1 MSARTSR
8 VMLVLMWNCFVL
20 SFVTSAAAN
29 STIATSYTTVIQ
41 RSYYLSKDTP
51 SSIAAAVLA
60 GVGVVLLALLIY
72 QSRQTS
78 RQLQFL
84 TSLQQQQQQQQP
96 ILRPLQRRHDE
107 EEEQHFVL
115 STNPLVLSTDDKDSN
130 VEFTSTTGT
139 GMG

>member
-1 MSARTSR
+1 
-8 VMLVLMWNCFVL
+8 MLVLMWSCFVL
-20 SFVTSAAAN
+20 SFVTSAVAN
-29 STIATSYTTVIQ
+29 TTIATSYTTVIQ

-84 TSLQQQQQQQQP
+84 TSLQQQQQQQQQP

-130 VEFTSTTGT
+130 VAFTSTTGT
-139 GMG
+139 GKG